1 MAITAGQVAIAQTA
15 AASAVTL
22 CQVPPGQCSITISV
36 TGNTAYVSP
45 TPPTTASSMSLSSSF
60 AVVPGAAPT
69 SFLTFPNSRGTGL
82 SVLSATTTATATVSY
97 IISTNA

>member
-1 MAITAGQVAIAQTA
+1 MAITIGQVAIAQTA

-22 CQVPPGQCSITISV
+22 CIVPPGQCSVTITA
-36 TGNTAYVSP
+36 TGNTAYVGP
-45 TPPTTASSMSLSSSF
+45 TAPSTASSLLISNCY

-69 SFLTFPNSRGTGL
+69 SFLTFPNSKGTGL
-82 SVLSATTTATATVSY
+82 SVLSSSTAATATVSY